1 MRKIP
6 NSKYTIRGG
15 FPQHLKV
22 ILASFLSG
30 SPLCGVTP
38 HLLIRVCVMWKWA
51 SAGKE
56 EKVPFTKWLLE

>member
-6 NSKYTIRGG
+6 SSKYRIREG

-30 SPLCGVTP
+30 SPLHGVTL
-38 HLLIRVCVMWKWA
+38 HLLIRVCVIMEM
-51 SAGKE
+51 GKCRE
-56 EKVPFTKWLLE
+56 TRKGALY